1 MRVVTNI
8 RLRKNSRKGNTRFV
22 VRVRRKV
29 GDPDEQHY
37 YEEFDSLREAVRARN
52 LAEKTRKSNKKNY
65 KGYSYNSNGYKIIF
79 YPEHPNYKGDYVP
92 EHRLVMEEHLGRYLT
107 SDEVVH
113 HINRIKDDNRI
124 ENLELLKRKEH
135 TSLHWAEDGNW
146 MKKQFDMEL
155 VKELYLSGLSC
166 RDVAKEIGAGKTM
179 VAKYVKEM
187 GISRPQ
193 MTTKRDAY
201 GNFCK

>member
-1 MRVVTNI
+1 MRIVRNI
-8 RLRKNSRKGNTRFV
+8 RLRKNKGNDKQIFSV
-22 VRVRRKV
+22 LVRKKV
-29 GDPDEQHY
+29 GKPDEQYY
-37 YEEFDSLREAVRARN
+37 YEEFYSLREAIRARDS
-52 LAEKTRKSNKKNY
+52 AHKYGTRRKKEFT
-65 KGYSYNSNGYKIIF
+65 GIIYNEEGYKLLRC
-79 YPEHPNYKGDYVP
+79 PEHPNYTFPYVP
-92 EHRLVMEEHLGRYLT
+92 EHRLVMEDYLGRYLKD
-107 SDEVVH
+107 DEVVH
-113 HINRIKDDNRI
+113 HKNRVKDDNRI
-124 ENLELLKRKEH
+124 ENLELLKRSEH
-135 TSLHWAEDGNW
+135 SSLHWEEDGNW

-193 MTTKRDAY
+193 MTIKRDAY